1 MAKAKKDFTAIN
13 TDRMYDTINKA
24 TEEVQEAHEEHEV
37 SDRRTCTP
45 EEKLE
50 RQEQMRTSGKKGAGL
65 DRINMGFRP
74 SNYEYIQ
81 IMSRVRG
88 QTYTQFVNDI
98 IADHMKRNADMY
110 EQAKAFRKLL

>member
-1 MAKAKKDFTAIN
+1 MAKVKKDFTAIN

-24 TEEVQEAHEEHEV
+24 TEETHEVQEQQEHKTYTDKEAV
-37 SDRRTCTP
+37 
-45 EEKLE
+45 ELMEMMK
-50 RQEQMRTSGKKGAGL
+50 TSGRKGMGL
-65 DRINMGFRP
+65 PRINMGFRP

-88 QTYTQFVNDI
+88 QTLTQFINDCI
-98 IADHMKRNADMY
+98 EDHMKRNADMY